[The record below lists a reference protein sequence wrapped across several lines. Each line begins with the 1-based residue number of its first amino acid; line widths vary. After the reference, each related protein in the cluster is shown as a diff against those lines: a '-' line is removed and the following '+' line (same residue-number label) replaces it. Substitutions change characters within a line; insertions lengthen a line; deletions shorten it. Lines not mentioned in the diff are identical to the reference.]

1 MKHLVYCALCEVRPW
16 RHALPAG
23 VEESQ
28 VLLVAPPRRVFEE
41 GGLAA
46 ACSVVPDG
54 CATPTVP
61 RATAFAGVVGAL
73 HAVTAVLPFRYGNFL
88 DSSDQVL
95 DLLRVHREE
104 FLQSLEE
111 VRGCD
116 EMGLRILLEN
126 RPEHSVRAE
135 HAPYTAHKNPCRVGA
150 VHPPS
155 SSHTSPGLA
164 CAQPAR
170 VAPGLSAMALA
181 AAGGTGRE
189 FLEGRRA
196 HYAAEECDEAL
207 AARAA
212 AEARGALEGLA
223 VKCHAERSGAPAS
236 PLGRVLSLFFLV
248 RRENVERFREA
259 FGQLQQ
265 ETLAKMLLTGPWP
278 PYNFVPGTAAAGDS
292 SCLDGRPPSRDFD
305 SERD

>member
-1 MKHLVYCALCEVRPW
+1 MKHLVYGILSDVRGPM
-16 RHALPAG
+16 RGVLPPG
-23 VEESQ
+23 VEGAP
-28 VLLVAPPRRVFEE
+28 VFLVAE

-46 ACSVVPDG
+46 ACSVAPDA

-61 RATAFAGVVGAL
+61 RATAFAWVVGAL

-88 DSSDQVL
+88 DSSERVL
-95 DLLRVHREE
+95 NLLQAHREE

-111 VRGCD
+111 VQGCD

-126 RPEHSVRAE
+126 RPH
-135 HAPYTAHKNPCRVGA
+135 
-150 VHPPS
+150 
-155 SSHTSPGLA
+155 LA
-164 CAQPAR
+164 CAQPACA
-170 VAPGLSAMALA
+170 APR
-181 AAGGTGRE
+181 GTGRE

-212 AEARGALEGLA
+212 AQARGALDGLA
-223 VKCHAERSGAPAS
+223 VKCREDRSSAAD
-236 PLGRVLSLFFLV
+236 GRLLSLFFLV

-265 ETLAKMLLTGPWP
+265 ETSAKMLLTGPWP
-278 PYNFVPGTAAAGDS
+278 PYNFVGSP
-292 SCLDGRPPSRDFD
+292 CPDGRAGRD
-305 SERD
+305 

>member
-1 MKHLVYCALCEVRPW
+1 MKHLVYCILRDVRDPV
-16 RHALPAG
+16 RSVLSPG
-23 VEESQ
+23 VEGAP
-28 VLLVAPPRRVFEE
+28 VFLVAE

-61 RATAFAGVVGAL
+61 RATAFACVV
-73 HAVTAVLPFRYGNFL
+73 AVLHKVAAIVPFRYGNL
-88 DSSDQVL
+88 LENREQVL
-95 DLLRVHREE
+95 ELLQAHRAE
-104 FLQSLEE
+104 FLTFLEE
-111 VRGCD
+111 VQGCD

-155 SSHTSPGLA
+155 SSHTSQGLA
-164 CAQPAR
+164 CAQPAYA
-170 VAPGLSAMALA
+170 AP
-181 AAGGTGRE
+181 GGTGRE

-196 HYAAEECDEAL
+196 HYAAEECDEAPASPL
-207 AARAA
+207 GGAA

-223 VKCHAERSGAPAS
+223 VKCREERSSAPAS

-259 FGQLQQ
+259 FRQLQQ
-265 ETLAKMLLTGPWP
+265 ETSAKMLLTGPWP
-278 PYNFVPGTAAAGDS
+278 PYNFVGSPRP
-292 SCLDGRPPSRDFD
+292 DGRA
-305 SERD
+305 ERD

>member
-1 MKHLVYCALCEVRPW
+1 MKHLVYCVLRDARGPMRCI
-16 RHALPAG
+16 LPAG
-23 VEESQ
+23 VEGAQ
-28 VLLVAPPRRVFEE
+28 VLLVAE

-46 ACSVVPDG
+46 ACSVAPDG
-54 CATPTVP
+54 CITPTVP
-61 RATAFAGVVGAL
+61 RATAFAWVVGAL

-88 DSSDQVL
+88 DSSERVL
-95 DLLRVHREE
+95 NLLRVHRAE

-111 VRGCD
+111 VEGCD

-126 RPEHSVRAE
+126 RPH
-135 HAPYTAHKNPCRVGA
+135 
-150 VHPPS
+150 
-155 SSHTSPGLA
+155 LA
-164 CAQPAR
+164 CARPACA
-170 VAPGLSAMALA
+170 AP
-181 AAGGTGRE
+181 GGTGRE

-207 AARAA
+207 AAKAA

-223 VKCHAERSGAPAS
+223 VRCRAQRSSAPAS

-265 ETLAKMLLTGPWP
+265 ETPAKMLLTGPWP
-278 PYNFVPGTAAAGDS
+278 PYNFVPGTVTARAVAGGS
-292 SCLDGRPPSRDFD
+292 P
-305 SERD
+305 

>member
-1 MKHLVYCALCEVRPW
+1 MKHLVYCVLRDARGPMRCI
-16 RHALPAG
+16 LPAG
-23 VEESQ
+23 VEGAQ
-28 VLLVAPPRRVFEE
+28 VLLVAE

-61 RATAFAGVVGAL
+61 RATAFARVVGAL
-73 HAVTAVLPFRYGNFL
+73 HTVTAVLPFRYGNFL
-88 DSSDQVL
+88 DSSERVL
-95 DLLRVHREE
+95 NLLRVHRAE

-111 VRGCD
+111 VEGCD
-116 EMGLRILLEN
+116 EMGLRILLED
-126 RPEHSVRAE
+126 RA
-135 HAPYTAHKNPCRVGA
+135 
-150 VHPPS
+150 
-155 SSHTSPGLA
+155 GLA
-164 CAQPAR
+164 CAQPAC
-170 VAPGLSAMALA
+170 A

-207 AARAA
+207 AAQAT

-223 VKCHAERSGAPAS
+223 VKCREDRSSAAD
-236 PLGRVLSLFFLV
+236 GRLLSLFFLV

-265 ETLAKMLLTGPWP
+265 ETSAKMLLTGPWP
-278 PYNFVPGTAAAGDS
+278 PYNFVGSP
-292 SCLDGRPPSRDFD
+292 CPDGRA
-305 SERD
+305 ERD

>member
-1 MKHLVYCALCEVRPW
+1 MKHLVYCALRDVRLG
-16 RHALPAG
+16 RHALPPG
-23 VEESQ
+23 VEGAP
-28 VLLVAPPRRVFEE
+28 VFLVAE

-46 ACSVVPDG
+46 ACSVAPDG

-61 RATAFAGVVGAL
+61 RATAYAWVVGAL

-88 DSSDQVL
+88 DSSERVL
-95 DLLRVHREE
+95 NLLRVHRAE

-111 VRGCD
+111 VEGCD

-155 SSHTSPGLA
+155 SSHTSPGPA
-164 CAQPAR
+164 CAEPACA
-170 VAPGLSAMALA
+170 APGLPAIALA

-196 HYAAEECDEAL
+196 HYAAEECDEAPAL
-207 AARAA
+207 RTGGAA

-223 VKCHAERSGAPAS
+223 VKCRAQRSSAPAS

-259 FGQLQQ
+259 FRQLQQ
-265 ETLAKMLLTGPWP
+265 ETSAKMLLTGPWP
-278 PYNFVPGTAAAGDS
+278 PYNFVGSP
-292 SCLDGRPPSRDFD
+292 CPDGRA
-305 SERD
+305 ERD

>member
-1 MKHLVYCALCEVRPW
+1 MKHLVYCVLRDVRPE

-23 VEESQ
+23 VEGAQ
-28 VLLVAPPRRVFEE
+28 VLLMAE

-61 RATAFAGVVGAL
+61 RATAYAWVVAAL
-73 HAVTAVLPFRYGNFL
+73 HKVAAVVPFRYGNL
-88 DSSDQVL
+88 LENREQVL
-95 DLLRVHREE
+95 GLMQAHRAE

-111 VRGCD
+111 VEGCD
-116 EMGLRILLEN
+116 EMGLRILLED
-126 RPEHSVRAE
+126 R
-135 HAPYTAHKNPCRVGA
+135 
-150 VHPPS
+150 
-155 SSHTSPGLA
+155 PGLA
-164 CAQPAR
+164 CAQPACA
-170 VAPGLSAMALA
+170 APGLPAIALA

-207 AARAA
+207 AAQAA

-223 VKCHAERSGAPAS
+223 VKCRAQRSSAPAS

-265 ETLAKMLLTGPWP
+265 ETSAKMLLTGPWP
-278 PYNFVPGTAAAGDS
+278 PYNFVGSP
-292 SCLDGRPPSRDFD
+292 CPDGRA
-305 SERD
+305 ERD